1 MAQAVG
7 KLFEAEQASEE
18 REGKT
23 ATRAAM
29 GFISQALALLQEAPN
44 PREEV
49 QQSIEILATAM
60 SSIYPLTPAPT
71 LAPPP
76 PEPAQKEP
84 EGQALAPTV
93 KLAPSEVPSAKGGQ
107 ASPASSQA
115 LSAQGSPSV
124 KRHSIEVNIGATTE
138 SNFYVGFS
146 GEIAEGGVFAATYNI
161 FPRGTP
167 MRVLITLP
175 GGYEKE
181 VDGYVRFI
189 RDPFDLS
196 AENTTPGMG
205 IQFERLDPETRE
217 LILRFIRKRAPMFYD
232 E

>member
-1 MAQAVG
+1 MAYSGASVVRASRESLSRVLALLQEPSVPSELQSLTEVVAQAVG

-60 SSIYPLTPAPT
+60 SSIYPLTTAPT

-93 KLAPSEVPSAKGGQ
+93 KLAPSEVPS
-107 ASPASSQA
+107 
-115 LSAQGSPSV
+115 
-124 KRHSIEVNIGATTE
+124 
-138 SNFYVGFS
+138 
-146 GEIAEGGVFAATYNI
+146 
-161 FPRGTP
+161 
-167 MRVLITLP
+167 
-175 GGYEKE
+175 
-181 VDGYVRFI
+181 
-189 RDPFDLS
+189 
-196 AENTTPGMG
+196 
-205 IQFERLDPETRE
+205 
-217 LILRFIRKRAPMFYD
+217 
-232 E
+232 